1 MAGLNHQAHRLRVA
15 QIARS
20 FQSIPIKMKSP
31 TSVRKVTLMIATVR
45 NTSLAE
51 RGFMNAS
58 HLAKPPGVNHSGQKK
73 FRFQTQKARD
83 ARGAGIRGGL
93 RQSPVI
99 FGLGRALLRGPLYPD
114 EPTSRVSRCRRISS
128 AELAIEGSCLS
139 QVEPKLR
146 LFC

>member
-1 MAGLNHQAHRLRVA
+1 MAGLNHQACGVLDLASLRVA

-58 HLAKPPGVNHSGQKK
+58 HLAKP
-73 FRFQTQKARD
+73 R
-83 ARGAGIRGGL
+83 
-93 RQSPVI
+93 
-99 FGLGRALLRGPLYPD
+99 
-114 EPTSRVSRCRRISS
+114 E
-128 AELAIEGSCLS
+128 
-139 QVEPKLR
+139 
-146 LFC
+146 